1 MRGDTART
9 LPPVRLLPLLILLTL
24 LPADVAGA
32 GWRAPVPGEVT
43 RPFDLGADP
52 FEAGQHRGADLAA
65 RPGAVV
71 RAPCAGPVAFAGH
84 AGSSG
89 RVVTLRCGPWRVTH
103 MPLASIAVR
112 TRAAVARGEPLG
124 TLAPSAGHAGLHL
137 GVRRENARFGYT
149 DPVRFLTPAGTPTAP
164 PLGRA
169 PRPAPPTRP
178 PPRPPAIPR
187 PKPVVAPRPIIAPR
201 RITARRPAIAPR
213 PIDAPRIVAPRP
225 AVAPGDS
232 NPGARAPFAPW
243 PAWLGLALVLA
254 GAGLRLRGRA
264 RTARGPARAAGT
276 LARAEPTEGN
286 PCRS

>member
-9 LPPVRLLPLLILLTL
+9 VPSVRLLPLLILLTL

-52 FEAGQHRGADLAA
+52 FEAGRHRGADLAA
-65 RPGAVV
+65 RPGTVV

-89 RVVTLRCGPWRVTH
+89 RVVTLRCGVWRVTH

-112 TRAAVARGEPLG
+112 AGAAVGRGEALG
-124 TLAPSAGHAGLHL
+124 TVATSPDHGGLHL
-137 GVRRENARFGYT
+137 GVRREGTRFGYT
-149 DPVRFLTPAGTPTAP
+149 DPVRFLTPAGAPTAP

-187 PKPVVAPRPIIAPR
+187 RAPHPRPVVAPRPIVAPR
-201 RITARRPAIAPR
+201 RIL
-213 PIDAPRIVAPRP
+213 APRP
-225 AVAPGDS
+225 ADS

-264 RTARGPARAAGT
+264 RADRGPMPAAGT
-276 LARAEPTEGN
+276 LARTGPTEGN